1 MKLYFIVFAA
11 LLLMTGLWLV
21 VLLLAPNLAAAL
33 LIIGLGVAAWSV
45 YRDH

>member
-1 MKLYFIVFAA
+1 MKLYFTVFAV
-11 LLLMTGLWLV
+11 LLLVGLWLV
-21 VLLLAPNLAAAL
+21 VLLLAPNLAAVF